1 MDKIEAIEDRMMDRF
16 LNQEFIFKDE
26 DYFFK
31 PMKKSEA
38 VMEGQPKQV
47 SQTPLPQTPQP
58 KIAAVSP
65 QKSPI
70 TGLTRTETALLSP
83 GEQEIAR
90 RT

>member
-1 MDKIEAIEDRMMDRF
+1 MQRKS
-16 LNQEFIFKDE
+16 LNQEFEYKDK

-31 PMKKSEA
+31 PMKKSA
-38 VMEGQPKQV
+38 VPMEGAPKQV

-58 KIAAVSP
+58 KLATVSP
-65 QKSPI
+65 QKSPT

-83 GEQEIAR
+83 SEQEIAR

>member
-1 MDKIEAIEDRMMDRF
+1 MQRKS
-16 LNQEFIFKDE
+16 LNQEFEYKDK

-58 KIAAVSP
+58 KIAAVSQ

-83 GEQEIAR
+83 SEQEIAR

>member
-1 MDKIEAIEDRMMDRF
+1 MCIRDRDRF

-31 PMKKSEA
+31 PMKKSA
-38 VMEGQPKQV
+38 VPMEGAPRQT

-58 KIAAVSP
+58 KITTVSP

-83 GEQEIAR
+83 SEQEIAR
-90 RT
+90 KT